1 MCKKGL
7 NCKSSVRQIIH
18 FIKAFVF
25 LFTYFFFSLV
35 LVRPLLLWHNF
46 WSTIDTICCVAFFFL
61 LMILFYFTLH
71 RCIDDIAIFTG
82 ALTGVHFSVMLQTRI
97 FILFIT
103 YFNFV
108 VFFNVCVCLCVC
120 IVKDFIVVASPF
132 LFYFTYGY

>member
-25 LFTYFFFSLV
+25 LFTYFFFRWCLCV
-35 LVRPLLLWHNF
+35 HYF
-46 WSTIDTICCVAFFFL
+46 YGWSTIDTICCVAFFFL

-97 FILFIT
+97 YLFYLLLILILLFSS
-103 YFNFV
+103 V
-108 VFFNVCVCLCVC
+108 CVC